1 MVRTSR
7 STQPPDLDPSTSS
20 SLKILVIDDGAS
32 TADMLSLFF
41 KLEGHQVDTAYSG
54 QAGLDAASREQPDL
68 VFLDLSMPDMDGH
81 ETARRLRQRPGGD
94 RLILVA
100 LTGWDRDTDHQ
111 TSLASGFDH
120 YLVKPVEPST
130 LRELLAR
137 IAEERRSNA
146 STDQGT
152 AKPRDFNG

>member
-1 MVRTSR
+1 MVSPFH
-7 STQPPDLDPSTSS
+7 SSHPPDLDTSISAS
-20 SLKILVIDDGAS
+20 SLKILVIDDGIS

-41 KLEGHQVDTAYSG
+41 KLEGHHVETAYSG
-54 QAGLDAASREQPDL
+54 QAGLDTAARLQPDL

-81 ETARRLRQRPGGD
+81 ETARRIRQSPGGN
-94 RLILVA
+94 RPILIA

-111 TSLASGFDH
+111 TSLESGFDH

-137 IAEERRSNA
+137 TAELRRGGA
-146 STDQGT
+146 
-152 AKPRDFNG
+152 